1 MGANMSKLDLLKLML
16 SYEGETEIADFSPQE
31 LQELLDRIK
40 SGDPNETRPLT
51 KEEFKEKYYEFYDDV
66 KDPTRKKQDW

>member
-1 MGANMSKLDLLKLML
+1 MSKLDLLKLML